1 MSRGAGTGSRGG
13 AFNADVAT
21 RARAKK
27 PKLTAYE
34 SEVKA
39 NEALDDKRLAPLLN
53 AGKSG
58 ITFPKELVDADLA
71 MAERIIGTNEDFETL
86 VIFGKNGAARAIITA
101 GQGASVSFNAKEAKL
116 LAGAVVTH
124 NHPSGSSLSRAD
136 IIEMRKNNIKELR
149 AVGVTDGMT
158 YSMSPPRD
166 SLFWKT
172 SADKIFAT
180 HAKVRKEIFA
190 QLGYSGGKDYNPLDH
205 APREVQIAVI
215 NQSALAMDK
224 IYGLNYKIIQ
234 SQ

>member
-21 RARAKK
+21 RARANK

-53 AGKSG
+53 SGKSG
-58 ITFPKELVDADLA
+58 LVFPKELVEADLA
-71 MAERIIGTNEDFETL
+71 TAERIIGVQEFETL

-136 IIEMRKNNIKELR
+136 IVEMRKNNIKELR
-149 AVGVTDGMT
+149 AVGVEDGMT

-172 SADKIFAT
+172 SVDKISST
-180 HAKVRKEIFA
+180 HAKLRKEIFS

-205 APREVQIAVI
+205 APREVQIEVI

-224 IYGLNYKIIQ
+224 IYGLNYKITQ
-234 SQ
+234 SK